1 VTDEDRT
8 VIMQR
13 TVFSSDTVLIVAAGL
28 AFVLAMLG
36 WLAGHRIS
44 LALPPDV
51 TTRAMVPLMIGA
63 TGMFIGAGL
72 GLLLGELKRV
82 EKPAD
87 GTHGVDTR
95 TVKQRVG
102 GLRTVSA
109 AQVVLAV
116 GVILLLATVW
126 MIKP

>member
-51 TTRAMVPLMIGA
+51 TTRAMVPLMIGT

-82 EKPAD
+82 EKPAA
-87 GTHGVDTR
+87 GTQGVDAR
-95 TVKQRVG
+95 TVKQRVE

-109 AQVVLAV
+109 AHVVLAV